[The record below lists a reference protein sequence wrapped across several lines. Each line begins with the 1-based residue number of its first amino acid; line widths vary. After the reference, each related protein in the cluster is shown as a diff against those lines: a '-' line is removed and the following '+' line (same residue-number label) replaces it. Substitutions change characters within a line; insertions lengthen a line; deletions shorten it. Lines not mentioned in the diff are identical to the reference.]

1 MRNKF
6 INYLG
11 VRINFNVNADNFK
24 PNFKHLLEKGG
35 SKIYTINPEFIV
47 DSFFDTNFKLE
58 LNSSDLNVIDGV
70 GLLFAIKKYFKS
82 EIGSKDL
89 KDLKTL
95 TGVDLVFQILE
106 EADKNKLS
114 VFLLGGSKELDS
126 ASKAIQNI
134 KSKYPNIKLIG
145 ASSDFKFSPEDDLIS
160 VNFINESLK
169 EASLK
174 ELDVLLVGY
183 GHKKQEFWIQR
194 NSSKIPARVSVGVG
208 GTIDYLA
215 GTVNRAPLW
224 VRNLGFEW
232 LFRLFTQPSRALRI
246 FKATFIF
253 SYLSSS
259 LLSKN
264 LSKK

>member
-145 ASSDFKFSPEDDLIS
+145 VPSNDTQDNTGYASIIRE
-160 VNFINESLK
+160 E
-169 EASLK
+169 
-174 ELDVLLVGY
+174 ELA
-183 GHKKQEFWIQR
+183 EM
-194 NSSKIPARVSVGVG
+194 
-208 GTIDYLA
+208 
-215 GTVNRAPLW
+215 
-224 VRNLGFEW
+224 
-232 LFRLFTQPSRALRI
+232 AL
-246 FKATFIF
+246 
-253 SYLSSS
+253 
-259 LLSKN
+259 
-264 LSKK
+264 